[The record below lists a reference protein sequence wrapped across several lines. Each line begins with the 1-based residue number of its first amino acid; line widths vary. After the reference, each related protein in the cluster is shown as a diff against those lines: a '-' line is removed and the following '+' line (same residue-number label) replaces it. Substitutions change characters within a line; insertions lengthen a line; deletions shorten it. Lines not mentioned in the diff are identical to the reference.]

1 MKTGLTFAFVGVL
14 VMALAASLARVPEA
28 LARMEAFRIR
38 EIRVEGNRFLT
49 REEALN
55 TLGIPPSASVWDD
68 LDAWEERLRDHSLV
82 EDVEI
87 SRRLPGTLVMRVEE
101 TVPVALAPNP
111 TLEPVDA
118 SGRFLPIDPARH
130 RLDLPLM
137 VLAGVGKT
145 ATPSA
150 SERRLLAGEIARMAQ
165 QNPDLLSRVSEVIL
179 HPRGDV
185 EARFWRRDPA
195 RESWDSPVNLLFRP
209 DLAPSRIQEGL
220 RVLEDALIRFEGAGI
235 LDLDLR
241 YDDQVV
247 VRLSRAREG

>member
-1 MKTGLTFAFVGVL
+1 MKTGLTFAFVTVL
-14 VMALAASLARVPEA
+14 VMALAASLSRLPEA
-28 LARMEAFRIR
+28 LARMDTFRVR

-49 REEALN
+49 REDALN

-68 LDAWEERLRDHSLV
+68 LDAWEERLRSHSLV

-87 SRRLPGTLVMRVEE
+87 SRRLPGTLVMEVEE
-101 TVPVALAPNP
+101 TVPVALVPNP
-111 TLEPVDA
+111 ALEPVDA

-137 VLAGVGKT
+137 ALLDGGKMM
-145 ATPSA
+145 TPSA

-179 HPRGDV
+179 HSRGDV
-185 EARFWRRDPA
+185 QARFWRRDPT

-209 DLAPSRIQEGL
+209 YLTAHRIQEGL
-220 RVLEDALIRFEGAGI
+220 RVLDDALLRFEGAGI
-235 LDLDLR
+235 VDLDLR

-247 VRLSRAREG
+247 VRLSRAQEG